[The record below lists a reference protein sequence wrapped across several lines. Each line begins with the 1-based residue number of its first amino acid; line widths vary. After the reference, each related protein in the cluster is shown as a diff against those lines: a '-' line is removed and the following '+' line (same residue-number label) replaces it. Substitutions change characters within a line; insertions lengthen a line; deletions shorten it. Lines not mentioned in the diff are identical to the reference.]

1 MATTYSSGVVTAYG
15 AAVQAGYTGTYEE
28 FSVLMAALPVEV
40 SRLQN
45 MTVVVN
51 ILPKGSSP
59 SASYENGV
67 LTLNIPNG
75 GITEDELNDALEN
88 KADIII
94 SSASGSPASFPDGAN
109 DLPMESLQA
118 EITPMQNLN
127 GYAKPWPAGGGDNK
141 FEPFSGTHNGVTFTP
156 QDDGT
161 VKMTGRTINASWTY
175 VHQNVA
181 LPFNGISAGDTV
193 TLWSDTYEVVTCY
206 EGDTNIL
213 AKSSRDG
220 VAETFTIPAN
230 ATRIRMSQYAK
241 STVPAAGEDFDATAK
256 YFLAKADSF
265 SAWTPYSNICP
276 ISGRTG
282 LSVYVSPTQDIADA
296 TTYAVDWTSEAG
308 TVYAGGI
315 EVVSGSLKARPHYA
329 SYNGETLVGPWMSS
343 MDEYAVGVTPTT
355 GAQVVDL
362 GGVETSYQLTAQE
375 VNSLLGQNYV
385 WSTSGNVAASYRAD
399 TKLYI
404 DNKITQAIAAALN
417 A

>member
-127 GYAKPWPAGGGDNK
+127 GYDHPWPAGGGDNK
-141 FEPFSGTHNGVTFTP
+141 FEPFLGTNNGVTFTA
-156 QDDGT
+156 QEDGT
-161 VKMTGRTINASWTY
+161 VKITGQTIAATWTSINQY
-175 VHQNVA
+175 VD
-181 LPFNGISAGDTV
+181 LPWNGINAGDTV
-193 TLWSDTYEVVTCY
+193 VLWSDIYAVVGSY
-206 EGDTNIL
+206 EGSTPINNKL
-213 AKSSRDG
+213 SQNS
-220 VAETFTIPAN
+220 VATSYTIPSN
-230 ATRIRMSQYAK
+230 ATRLRFY
-241 STVPAAGEDFDATAK
+241 
-256 YFLAKADSF
+256 
-265 SAWTPYSNICP
+265 
-276 ISGRTG
+276 
-282 LSVYVSPTQDIADA
+282 
-296 TTYAVDWTSEAG
+296 
-308 TVYAGGI
+308 
-315 EVVSGSLKARPHYA
+315 
-329 SYNGETLVGPWMSS
+329 
-343 MDEYAVGVTPTT
+343 EYANPPCHLLMKHSTQLVTIILPKPTRSPHGHPTPTS
-355 GAQVVDL
+355 AP
-362 GGVETSYQLTAQE
+362 S
-375 VNSLLGQNYV
+375 
-385 WSTSGNVAASYRAD
+385 VA
-399 TKLYI
+399 
-404 DNKITQAIAAALN
+404 
-417 A
+417 